1 VSERLKT
8 LEREPPGL
16 AHIREAARR
25 LAGRGRPVTAR
36 NVRAELIAW
45 RGIGA
50 SLSNITPEL
59 QRWRAEQLARV
70 SGRIDAAA
78 NALLSLETDLE
89 RDALRRM
96 IDQRTGGGIQIRFT
110 VKARN
115 TGGGWAK
122 ANPRPRQTR

>member
-1 VSERLKT
+1 M
-8 LEREPPGL
+8 
-16 AHIREAARR
+16 AHIREACRR

-50 SLSNITPEL
+50 SNVHITPEL

-70 SGRIDAAA
+70 SGRIESAA
-78 NALLSLETDLE
+78 NALLALETDLE

-96 IDQRTGGGIQIRFT
+96 IDQRTGGGIRIRFS

-122 ANPRPRQTR
+122 SRPRQTR

>member
-1 VSERLKT
+1 MSERLKT
-8 LEREPPGL
+8 IEREPPGL
-16 AHIREAARR
+16 KHIREACRR

-36 NVRAELIAW
+36 NVRAELISW

-50 SLSNITPEL
+50 SLSDITPEL

-70 SGRIDAAA
+70 AGRIDSAASA
-78 NALLSLETDLE
+78 VLSLETDLE
-89 RDALRRM
+89 RDALRRA
-96 IDQRTGGGIQIRFT
+96 IDQRTGGGVQIKFT